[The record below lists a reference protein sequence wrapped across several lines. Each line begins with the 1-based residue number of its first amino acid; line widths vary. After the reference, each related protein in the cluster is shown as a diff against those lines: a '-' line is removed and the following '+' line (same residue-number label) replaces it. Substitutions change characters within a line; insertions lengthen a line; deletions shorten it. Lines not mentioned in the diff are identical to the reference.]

1 MTAETLLCSRRA
13 RATSA
18 TSVCS
23 SSQVARSQDWP
34 APVAWSAPPHWAC
47 RAGSPVSVGLESS
60 VSGACDSAQSA
71 IWSQSGAVGSVAFPA
86 VTIR

>member
-1 MTAETLLCSRRA
+1 MLAAGPGDQCDVGLLVESGGA
-13 RATSA
+13 FTGLAGA
-18 TSVCS
+18 GGV
-23 SSQVARSQDWP
+23 VG
-34 APVAWSAPPHWAC
+34 PPHWAC